1 MSREISLIPKTFD
14 ELYSQMYSP
23 LVKRAKSILKNKF
36 NAEDIVQEVF
46 LKTLDYKLR
55 NPDSFLS
62 PYIVNRN
69 LIIACSADNRKV
81 KEDNS
86 NE

>member
-1 MSREISLIPKTFD
+1 MSREISPIPKTFD

-62 PYIVNRN
+62 PYIVSRN